1 VVENHLPAKRKSQ
14 SPAKIALTILSAL
27 VHALLRLINVDVD
40 VPLAPAVAPVPVLLQ
55 TAAVAVAMAMAVAV
69 AQRQIKRTAVQ
80 LISPKTNACE

>member
-1 VVENHLPAKRKSQ
+1 MVANHLPAKRKSQ

-27 VHALLRLINVDVD
+27 VHVSPRLINVDAD
-40 VPLAPAVAPVPVLLQ
+40 VPLAPAAAPVPVLLQ
-55 TAAVAVAMAMAVAV
+55 TAAVAVAMAV